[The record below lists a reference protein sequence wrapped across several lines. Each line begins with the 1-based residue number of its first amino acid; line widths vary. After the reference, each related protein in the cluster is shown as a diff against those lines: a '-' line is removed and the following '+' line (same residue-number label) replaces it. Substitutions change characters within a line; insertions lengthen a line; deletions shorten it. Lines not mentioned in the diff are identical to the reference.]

1 MTNEELLNSVVTI
14 WNQKQSGLL
23 SEEAAFED
31 YRSLCDAFDARYGE
45 GSARAVLTNARR
57 VETEETGWRAAAM
70 RGLGP
75 ESGDLNAR
83 LNDSDVA
90 FLKSMGITL

>member
-45 GSARAVLTNARR
+45 GSARAVITRSPDYQR
-57 VETEETGWRAAAM
+57 TPVWVAAAL

-75 ESGDLNAR
+75 ESGNLEQWLNA
-83 LNDSDVA
+83 SDAA
-90 FLKSMGITL
+90 FMKSIGISL